1 MSPFAGVRDNLLYSA
16 DFIRPSTERLNLA
29 DELMHLDDSNFD
41 STVKSQARL
50 VVDCWAPWCG
60 PCRMLAPTFEALA
73 KDYAGKVS
81 FAKLDTDESPKTAMT
96 LGIHSI
102 PTLIFFKDGKQVE
115 RLTGAHPRANI
126 EAVIKKHYA

>member
-1 MSPFAGVRDNLLYSA
+1 MEHTLLGSIQKEGVNLS
-16 DFIRPSTERLNLA
+16 DDVVHLNDA
-29 DELMHLDDSNFD
+29 NFD
-41 STVKSQARL
+41 STVKSSTKL

-73 KDYAGKVS
+73 KDFAGNVV
-81 FAKLDTDESPKTAMT
+81 FAKMDTDECPKTAMS

-115 RLTGAHPRANI
+115 RMTGAHPRANI
-126 EAVIKKHYA
+126 EAVIKKHFS